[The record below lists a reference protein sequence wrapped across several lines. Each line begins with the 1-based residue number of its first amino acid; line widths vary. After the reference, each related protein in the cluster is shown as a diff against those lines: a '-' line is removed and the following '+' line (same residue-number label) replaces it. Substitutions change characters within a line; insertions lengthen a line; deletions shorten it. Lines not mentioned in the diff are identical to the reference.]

1 MLRHWSQ
8 FVPNISTDII
18 ILLPLTYIIQVKV
31 DTLHTHLLQ
40 VGAAVHIGTAALSY
54 MALRFSSSDHKKAV
68 LISRIAV
75 S

>member
-1 MLRHWSQ
+1 MTSEDIKHPL
-8 FVPNISTDII
+8 II